1 MDISFVI
8 ITGGSKPKH
17 VDRLLKSIKKQ
28 IEELKNKEKQYYLQ
42 NSNTIF
48 EYFEHKKNI
57 CNDNEKKSSKL
68 DMFFKVNNKNN
79 DVNNNHNHN
88 TNNNSKNLTTQK

>member
-28 IEELKNKEKQYYLQ
+28 NIKNFESIVVGNTKDLNIDLFSRIMSGKVKLKT
-42 NSNTIF
+42 SIF
-48 EYFEHKKNI
+48 LVIDFVGKFSGN
-57 CNDNEKKSSKL
+57 
-68 DMFFKVNNKNN
+68 FFAEAFTSLCQFFSFVK
-79 DVNNNHNHN
+79 
-88 TNNNSKNLTTQK
+88 

>member
-28 IEELKNKEKQYYLQ
+28 NIKNFESIVVGNTKDLNIDLFSMGISAPASNKIKLIEEHHRRMPLLKALTPGHWYHSYDTATHCQIVIDNK
-42 NSNTIF
+42 
-48 EYFEHKKNI
+48 
-57 CNDNEKKSSKL
+57 
-68 DMFFKVNNKNN
+68 
-79 DVNNNHNHN
+79 
-88 TNNNSKNLTTQK
+88 